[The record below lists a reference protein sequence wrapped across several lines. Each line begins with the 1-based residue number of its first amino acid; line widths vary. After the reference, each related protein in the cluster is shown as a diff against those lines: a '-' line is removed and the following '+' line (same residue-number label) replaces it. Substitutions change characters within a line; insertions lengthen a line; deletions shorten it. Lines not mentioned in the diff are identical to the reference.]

1 MTIYYYMKQSKKDFF
16 SKYNFFVVVTMEW
29 KVFLIK
35 KNKVIQIGNFF
46 LLFKLIK
53 EHLL

>member
-1 MTIYYYMKQSKKDFF
+1 MKQSKKDFF
-16 SKYNFFVVVTMEW
+16 SKYKLILFFVVVTTKW

-35 KNKVIQIGNFF
+35 KIKVIQIGNFF